1 MADTYTRVK
10 DIIVNITAAAV
21 SGAVGLGIPL
31 VISGKAEKAVEYK
44 EVANLADVA
53 AAGFASTTDVYKNCA
68 AIFSQNNRPAKI
80 AVCATTDTVAAW
92 LTANY
97 DKDFRQI
104 IPVLGAEDST
114 LAEIATAVNTLDNK
128 MLFIAVETTDEL
140 PTIQSDKVVAI
151 VYGGKSEC
159 VNAAVVGATA
169 GLAVGSFT
177 YKNIKLVGVEAED
190 KSVTEVDA
198 IHEAGAICIL
208 KKAGDIVTS
217 EGKTTSGEYIDV
229 VDSKDYIVIN
239 IAYKAQKLLNDSPKL
254 TFDNVGISQLENVVT
269 DVLASAYG
277 LGIIATN
284 EDGTAAYSTSF
295 ATREQTSET
304 DRADRHYKG
313 GNFSFDLAGAIH
325 MATINGTLNI

>member
-10 DIIVNITAAAV
+10 DITVNITAAAV
-21 SGAVGLGIPL
+21 AGTAGLGIPL
-31 VISGKAEKAVEYK
+31 VISGKAAAAVAYTECATLA
-44 EVANLADVA
+44 EVI
-53 AAGFASTTDVYKNCA
+53 AAGFGTETEVYKNCA
-68 AIFSQNNRPAKI
+68 AIMSQNNRPAKI
-80 AVCATTDTVAAW
+80 AVCATEDNIATW

-97 DKDFRQI
+97 DKDYRQI
-104 IPVLGAEDST
+104 IPVLGTEDST

-128 MLFIAVETTDEL
+128 MLFIVVKATDEL

-151 VYGGKSEC
+151 VYGGASEC

-177 YKNIKLVGVEAED
+177 YKNIKLVGVVAED
-190 KSVTEVDA
+190 KSATEVEA

-208 KKAGDIVTS
+208 KKAGDVVTS

-229 VDSKDYIVIN
+229 VDSKDYIITN
-239 IAYKAQKLLNDSPKL
+239 IGYRGQKLLNDNNKL

-269 DVLASAYG
+269 DVLASAYN

-284 EDGTAAYSTSF
+284 EDGTPAYKTTF
-295 ATREQTSET
+295 ATREATSEA

-313 GNFSFDLAGAIH
+313 GNFTFDLAGAIH